1 MPMSN
6 QLKDTITL
14 NDLAIYTV
22 SLSTFSKITGYSRQT
37 VYRKLKNKD
46 LPVNIVNG
54 QYVFYFIDALKYK
67 YQRISHYVLT
77 DDDLFYLTS
86 VLHNRTFTNT
96 DRWRYILYVLLHD
109 EKEGW
114 RLDYH
119 LLQYG
124 FDALRV
130 VFQLDTSID
139 INAILLQSLINDLD
153 RYQIR
158 DDEQLGLL
166 FAHYLL
172 YVHVPLA

>member
-1 MPMSN
+1 MPMSE

-22 SLSTFSKITGYSRQT
+22 SLSTFSKMTGYSRQT

-54 QYVFYFIDALKYK
+54 QYVFYFVDALKYK
-67 YQRISHYVLT
+67 YQRDQDYVLT
-77 DDDLFYLTS
+77 DEDLFYLTS
-86 VLHNRTFTNT
+86 VLHNGTFTDI
-96 DRWRYILYVLLHD
+96 DRWCYILYVLLHD
-109 EKEGW
+109 EEKGW
-114 RLDYH
+114 CLDQH

-130 VFQLDTSID
+130 VFQLDRSID
-139 INAILLQSLINDLD
+139 INASLLQSLINDLD
-153 RYQIR
+153 QYQIK

-172 YVHVPLA
+172 YVHVPLS